1 MLCTVFDFNYFT
13 EKFYLIRLNSRFVFQ
28 YNMEEQSEESSTEES
43 PILDNLWNETIRFP
57 EYVAI
62 EKKVISFA
70 DRLASF
76 GESNSVLILGPSG
89 CGKSSVVIKVIDHV
103 KRNLSKPKYKVVC
116 IEINGLL
123 ISNVSSTLKNIIQQ
137 LKRNINHGLTEISAA
152 EDVQS
157 LINTLI
163 KYQDRNH
170 IALLIVMD
178 YFEKFTSL
186 ANHKLLYSL
195 LDVTQHTVM
204 PLLLFGLSQRMD
216 VMDFLEK
223 RVRSRLSQIQF
234 TPFAL
239 ITFDQYYEAVKSF
252 LWIQNPENV
261 DNKTLAKWRKS
272 VEHFLAKD
280 EVRKI
285 FKKQFEIN
293 NTAGD
298 LKILLQFI
306 LSSLDD
312 CCNNLSNA
320 LTCAWDLISEK
331 RSCTLLQGLSVLEM
345 VILMGTAI
353 LEEINTDEH
362 PVNFE
367 IVCRRARLFLSK
379 HCQTIPRD
387 RSYIWKAFQRLLER
401 KIIVIT
407 ESAISKGNKPVQFH
421 NIRLQVEPNDVRKLI
436 KEILNQPGPS
446 ANKSLIQTDGM
457 CTLTHEAIS
466 RSIMT
471 RIGPTADKR
480 HYPGRSN
487 NLCSNNK
494 QHCHC
499 WKNWTVK

>member
-1 MLCTVFDFNYFT
+1 
-13 EKFYLIRLNSRFVFQ
+13 LIKNSRFVFQ
-28 YNMEEQSEESSTEES
+28 CKMEEQSEESSTEES
-43 PILDNLWNETIRFP
+43 PIFDNLRNETIRFP
-57 EYVAI
+57 EYMSI
-62 EKKVISFA
+62 EKKVLSFA

-89 CGKSSVVIKVIDHV
+89 CGKSSVVNKVIDHV
-103 KRNLSKPKYKVVC
+103 SRDLSKSKYKVVC
-116 IEINGLL
+116 VKISGLL
-123 ISNVSSTLKNIIQQ
+123 ISSVSSTLKSIIQQ
-137 LKRNINHGLTEISAA
+137 LKKKVNHGLTEISAA
-152 EDVQS
+152 EDVQ
-157 LINTLI
+157 N
-163 KYQDRNH
+163 QDRNH

-178 YFEKFTSL
+178 YFEKFTSQ

-234 TPFAL
+234 TPFAS

-261 DNKTLAKWRKS
+261 DKKTLAKWRKS

-293 NTAGD
+293 NTVGD
-298 LKILLQFI
+298 LKLLLQLI

-312 CCNNLSNA
+312 CCNNLSDA
-320 LTCAWDLISEK
+320 LTSAWDLISEK
-331 RSCTLLQGLSVLEM
+331 HNYTLLQGLSVLEM

-353 LEEINTDEH
+353 LEEINTNED

-367 IVCRRARLFLSK
+367 IVCRRVRLFLNK

-407 ESAISKGNKPVQFH
+407 ESTISKGNKPVQFQS
-421 NIRLQVEPNDVRKLI
+421 IRLQVEPNDVRKLI
-436 KEILNQPGPS
+436 KES
-446 ANKSLIQTDGM
+446 SV
-457 CTLTHEAIS
+457 
-466 RSIMT
+466 
-471 RIGPTADKR
+471 PTALK
-480 HYPGRSN
+480 HWAQ
-487 NLCSNNK
+487 CSDF
-494 QHCHC
+494 
-499 WKNWTVK
+499 

>member
-1 MLCTVFDFNYFT
+1 
-13 EKFYLIRLNSRFVFQ
+13 LIKNSRFVFQ
-28 YNMEEQSEESSTEES
+28 CKMEEQSEESSTEES
-43 PILDNLWNETIRFP
+43 PIFDNLRNETIRFP
-57 EYVAI
+57 EYMSI
-62 EKKVISFA
+62 EKKVLSFA

-89 CGKSSVVIKVIDHV
+89 CGKSSVVNKVIDHV
-103 KRNLSKPKYKVVC
+103 NRDLSKSKYKVVC
-116 IEINGLL
+116 VKISGLL
-123 ISNVSSTLKNIIQQ
+123 ISSVSSTLKSIIKQ
-137 LKRNINHGLTEISAA
+137 LKKKVNHGLTEISAA
-152 EDVQS
+152 EDVQ
-157 LINTLI
+157 N
-163 KYQDRNH
+163 QDRNH

-178 YFEKFTSL
+178 YFEKFTSQ

-234 TPFAL
+234 TPFAS

-261 DNKTLAKWRKS
+261 DKKTLAKWRKS

-293 NTAGD
+293 NTVGD
-298 LKILLQFI
+298 LKLLLQLI

-312 CCNNLSNA
+312 CCNNLSDA
-320 LTCAWDLISEK
+320 LTSAWDLISEK
-331 RSCTLLQGLSVLEM
+331 HNYTLLQGLSVLEM
-345 VILMGTAI
+345 VILMGTAM
-353 LEEINTDEH
+353 LEEINTNGD

-367 IVCRRARLFLSK
+367 IVCRRVRLFLNK

-401 KIIVIT
+401 KIIVIA
-407 ESAISKGNKPVQFH
+407 ESTISKGNKPVQFQS
-421 NIRLQVEPNDVRKLI
+421 IRLQVEPNDVRKLI
-436 KEILNQPGPS
+436 KES
-446 ANKSLIQTDGM
+446 SV
-457 CTLTHEAIS
+457 
-466 RSIMT
+466 
-471 RIGPTADKR
+471 PTALK
-480 HYPGRSN
+480 HWAQ
-487 NLCSNNK
+487 CSDF
-494 QHCHC
+494 
-499 WKNWTVK
+499 

>member
-1 MLCTVFDFNYFT
+1 
-13 EKFYLIRLNSRFVFQ
+13 
-28 YNMEEQSEESSTEES
+28 MEEQSEESSTEES

-407 ESAISKGNKPVQFH
+407 ESAISKV
-421 NIRLQVEPNDVRKLI
+421 
-436 KEILNQPGPS
+436 LNQPGPS

>member
-1 MLCTVFDFNYFT
+1 
-13 EKFYLIRLNSRFVFQ
+13 
-28 YNMEEQSEESSTEES
+28 MEEQSEESSTEES

-89 CGKSSVVIKVIDHV
+89 CGKSSVVIKVINHA
-103 KRNLSKPKYKVVC
+103 KRNLSKSKYKVVC

-123 ISNVSSTLKNIIQQ
+123 ISSVSSTLKSIIQQ
-137 LKRNINHGLTEISAA
+137 LNRKVNHGLKEISAA

-234 TPFAL
+234 TPFAS

-252 LWIQNPENV
+252 LWIQNPVNV
-261 DNKTLAKWRKS
+261 DNKTLTKWRKC

-280 EVRKI
+280 DVRKI

-312 CCNNLSNA
+312 CCSNLTNA
-320 LTCAWDLISEK
+320 LTSAWDLISEK
-331 RSCTLLQGLSVLEM
+331 RTFTLLQGLSVLEM
-345 VILMGTAI
+345 VILMGIAI

-367 IVCRRARLFLSK
+367 IVCKRVRLFLNK

-401 KIIVIT
+401 KIIAIT
-407 ESAISKGNKPVQFH
+407 ESTIGKGNKPIQFH

-436 KEILNQPGPS
+436 KES
-446 ANKSLIQTDGM
+446 SV
-457 CTLTHEAIS
+457 
-466 RSIMT
+466 
-471 RIGPTADKR
+471 PTALK
-480 HYPGRSN
+480 HWAQ
-487 NLCSNNK
+487 CSDF
-494 QHCHC
+494 
-499 WKNWTVK
+499 

>member
-116 IEINGLL
+116 IEIN
-123 ISNVSSTLKNIIQQ
+123 
-137 LKRNINHGLTEISAA
+137 
-152 EDVQS
+152 D
-157 LINTLI
+157 
-163 KYQDRNH
+163 QDRNH

-436 KEILNQPGPS
+436 KES
-446 ANKSLIQTDGM
+446 SV
-457 CTLTHEAIS
+457 
-466 RSIMT
+466 
-471 RIGPTADKR
+471 PTALK
-480 HYPGRSN
+480 HWAQ
-487 NLCSNNK
+487 CSDF
-494 QHCHC
+494 
-499 WKNWTVK
+499 